1 MPELSIMEMIKYAL
15 GTLVESKVFILVIL
29 ELAILLIS
37 LVFSKLMDKKVVKIT
52 SITASV
58 LVLLFYISNYVE
70 TLKIFIDNVSTKLVE
85 LIYFPTTLEFM
96 GIMIVSFI
104 IMAFTLVNKKNGK
117 LIKFI
122 NTSLPIVISFLFL
135 CIIEYINK
143 YNVEFNEF
151 SVFSNP
157 VLMSLYEIAMGL
169 FISWILGLII
179 REIDL
184 LIINSVSLP
193 KLKVNNDNLVT
204 VNMNALETDNDT
216 DDLELPRLKSQI

>member
-1 MPELSIMEMIKYAL
+1 MPELSIIEMVKYAL
-15 GTLVESKVFILVIL
+15 ETLVESKVFILVIL

-52 SITASV
+52 SVAASV

-70 TLKIFIDNVSTKLVE
+70 TLKVFIDNVSTKLVE

-122 NTSLPIVISFLFL
+122 NTALPIVISFLFL
-135 CIIEYINK
+135 CIIC
-143 YNVEFNEF
+143 
-151 SVFSNP
+151 
-157 VLMSLYEIAMGL
+157 
-169 FISWILGLII
+169 
-179 REIDL
+179 L
-184 LIINSVSLP
+184 L
-193 KLKVNNDNLVT
+193 
-204 VNMNALETDNDT
+204 
-216 DDLELPRLKSQI
+216 

>member
-1 MPELSIMEMIKYAL
+1 MPELSIIEMIKYAL
-15 GTLVESKVFILVIL
+15 STLVDSKVFVLVIL

-52 SITASV
+52 SITASI
-58 LVLLFYISNYVE
+58 LILLFYVSNYID
-70 TLKIFIDNVSTKLVE
+70 TLTTFIDNVSTKLME

-96 GIMIVSFI
+96 GIMIVSFV
-104 IMAFTLVNKKNGK
+104 IMIFTLANKKSGK
-117 LIKFI
+117 IIKFI
-122 NTSLPIVISFLFL
+122 NTSLPIIISFLFL

-169 FISWILGLII
+169 FIAWILGLII

-193 KLKVNNDNLVT
+193 KLKVNEEKLVT
-204 VNMNALETDNDT
+204 INMNALNNET
-216 DDLELPRLKSQI
+216 DDLEMPRLKRGI

>member
-1 MPELSIMEMIKYAL
+1 MPELSLMEMVKYAL
-15 GTLVESKVFILVIL
+15 GTLADSKVLILVIL

-52 SITASV
+52 SVTASI
-58 LVLLFYISNYVE
+58 LILLFYVSNYIE
-70 TLKIFIDNVSTKLVE
+70 TLKVFVDNVSTKLVE

-104 IMAFTLVNKKNGK
+104 IMAFTLVNKKSGK
-117 LIKFI
+117 VIKYV
-122 NTSLPIVISFLFL
+122 NTTLPMVISFLFL

-143 YNVEFNEF
+143 YNVDFNEF

-184 LIINSVSLP
+184 IIINSISMP
-193 KLKVNNDNLVT
+193 KLKEKDEELVSI
-204 VNMNALETDNDT
+204 NMNALDLEN
-216 DDLELPRLKSQI
+216 DDLELPRLKKEI